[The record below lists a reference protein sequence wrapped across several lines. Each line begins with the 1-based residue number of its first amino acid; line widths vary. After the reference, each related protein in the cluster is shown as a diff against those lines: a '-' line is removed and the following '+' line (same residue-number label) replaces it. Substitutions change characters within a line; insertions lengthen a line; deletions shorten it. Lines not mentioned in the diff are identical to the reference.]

1 MMRDTRYAIDFADL
15 RVLRLVYEYRSFSL
29 AAEQLDM
36 NQSAVSYGIDKLRK
50 SFRDPLFVRQGGEVV
65 ATDRCSAIVASAI
78 RMLDE
83 FEAIA
88 APVEFDPL
96 TLRHSFTIAC
106 NYYERQLIL
115 PHVIRKLSSAAPHV
129 RVDLINSTAQGEAQ
143 LKRSEADLL
152 IGPLRPEGQG
162 FYCRNLLHEFYVCIM
177 DPANPLAEKPL
188 TAEQYIA
195 CKHAVVTYGG
205 TWKSGFLVQLD
216 AEGLELN
223 QYLTVPSPAALP
235 DMLKGTDIVAT
246 VPRRIALSFGDTV
259 GIAESPFPA
268 PFGIDLVWTERTHR
282 SPMHAWL
289 RALVAESVRENLG
302 EAG

>member
-1 MMRDTRYAIDFADL
+1 MRDHRYGIDFADL

-29 AAEQLDM
+29 AAERLGM
-36 NQSAVSYGIDKLRK
+36 NQSAVSYGIEKLRK
-50 SFRDPLFVRQGGEVV
+50 SFRDPLFVRQGGEIV
-65 ATDRCSAIVASAI
+65 ATDRCSDIVASAI

-83 FEAIA
+83 FEAIT

-96 TLRHSFTIAC
+96 TLTHSFTVAC
-106 NYYERQLIL
+106 NYYERQLML
-115 PHVIRKLSSAAPHV
+115 PHVIRKLSSEAPNV

-162 FYCRNLLHEFYVCIM
+162 FYCRNLLSEHYVCIM
-177 DPANPLAEKPL
+177 DPANPLAAKPMTL
-188 TAEQYIA
+188 EQYIS

-205 TWKSGFLVQLD
+205 TWKSRYLVQLE

-223 QYLTVPSPAALP
+223 QYLTVPSPAGLP
-235 DMLKGTDIVAT
+235 DMLKGTEIVAT
-246 VPRRIALSFGDTV
+246 VPRRIAQSFGDMVCIT
-259 GIAESPFPA
+259 ESPFPA
-268 PFGIDLVWTERTHR
+268 PFGIDLVWTERTHK

-289 RALVAESVRENLG
+289 RALVAETVRANLG

>member
-1 MMRDTRYAIDFADL
+1 MRDQRYGIDFADL

-29 AAEQLDM
+29 AAERLGM
-36 NQSAVSYGIDKLRK
+36 NQSAVSYGIEKLRK

-65 ATDRCSAIVASAI
+65 ATDRCSDIVASAI

-83 FEAIA
+83 FEAIT

-115 PHVIRKLSSAAPHV
+115 PHVIRRLSSEAPNV
-129 RVDLINSTAQGEAQ
+129 RVDLINSTAEGEAQ

-162 FYCRNLLHEFYVCIM
+162 FYCRNLLSEHYACIM
-177 DPANPLAEKPL
+177 DPANPLATRPL
-188 TAEQYIA
+188 TVEQYISS
-195 CKHAVVTYGG
+195 KHAVVTYGG
-205 TWKSGFLVQLD
+205 TWKSRYLVQLE

-223 QYLTVPSPAALP
+223 QSLTVPSPAGLP
-235 DMLKGTDIVAT
+235 DMLKGTEFVAT

-259 GIAESPFPA
+259 SITESPFPA
-268 PFGIDLVWTERTHR
+268 PFGIDLVWTERTHK
-282 SPMHAWL
+282 SPMHGWL
-289 RALVAESVRENLG
+289 RTLIAETVREKLG
-302 EAG
+302 GAD